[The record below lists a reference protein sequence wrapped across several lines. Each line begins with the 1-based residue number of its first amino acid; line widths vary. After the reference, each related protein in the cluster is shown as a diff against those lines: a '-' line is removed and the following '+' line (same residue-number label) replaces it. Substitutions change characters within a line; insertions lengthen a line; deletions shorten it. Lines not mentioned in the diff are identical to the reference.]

1 MTKNKR
7 HYYNELTF
15 NSKLQLLTTTGTNR
29 PVEPSSRWFKGNS
42 RFKSPMLQMHKGD
55 KFDLNCEINSLICEY
70 LQLGLLALFVFV

>member
-42 RFKSPMLQMHKGD
+42 RFKSPMLQMHK
-55 KFDLNCEINSLICEY
+55 EIVDFCDFLSPTSEKKSDREGSC
-70 LQLGLLALFVFV
+70 ADC